1 MRVVVADDSLL
12 TREGIT
18 SVLERAGVQVVASV
32 GDPESLVR
40 EVATTR
46 PDAAV
51 VDIRM
56 PPTYTDEGFRATA
69 RLRQHDPGLGVLLLS
84 SYVEPDYAVRLLEE
98 HPGGIGYLLKERVF
112 DGVLLVDAL
121 RRLCDG
127 ETVVD
132 PTIVARVFERR
143 RRIDPL
149 AVLTERE
156 RQVLGLLAEGMSN
169 RAIAARLHVTERTV
183 EGHITAV
190 FAKLGLVDEPGVHR
204 RVLAVLTCLRA

>member
-169 RAIAARLHVTERTV
+169 RAIAVRLHVTERTV

>member
-40 EVATTR
+40 EIATTR

>member
-18 SVLERAGVQVVASV
+18 SVLQRAGVQVVASV

-40 EVATTR
+40 EVARTR

-56 PPTYTDEGFRATA
+56 PPSYTDEGFRATA

>member
-84 SYVEPDYAVRLLEE
+84 SYVEPDYALRLLEE

>member
-1 MRVVVADDSLL
+1 VRVVIADDTML
-12 TREGIT
+12 TREGIAR
-18 SVLERAGVQVVASV
+18 VLADAGVEVVASV

-40 EVATTR
+40 EVIRTR

-56 PPTYTDEGFRATA
+56 PPTHTDEGIVAA
-69 RLRQHDPGLGVLLLS
+69 GRLRQEAPGIGVLLLS
-84 SYVEPDYAVRLLEE
+84 SYVEPDYAMRLLESQ
-98 HPGGIGYLLKERVF
+98 PGGIGYLLKDRVF

-121 RRLCDG
+121 RRLRDG

-143 RRIDPL
+143 RRVDPL
-149 AVLTERE
+149 ATLTERE
-156 RQVLGLLAEGMSN
+156 REVLALLTEGLSNQALAG
-169 RAIAARLHVTERTV
+169 RLHVTERTV
-183 EGHITAV
+183 EAHITSI

-204 RVLAVLTCLRA
+204 RVLAVLTYLRA